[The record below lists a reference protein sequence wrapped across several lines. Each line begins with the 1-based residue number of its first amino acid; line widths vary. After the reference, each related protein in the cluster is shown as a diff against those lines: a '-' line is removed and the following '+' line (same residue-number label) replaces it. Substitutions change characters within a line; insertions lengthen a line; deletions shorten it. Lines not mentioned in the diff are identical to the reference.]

1 MSLEELQRELLVEL
15 SSMLAGDVALDD
27 DLLVDGGL
35 DSFGI
40 MQVVAYLE
48 DTYNLRVPDET
59 LATANFASAR
69 IIADWV
75 LPLGPKQA

>member
-1 MSLEELQRELLVEL
+1 MSTDRLIEELVDEL
-15 SSMLAGDVALDD
+15 SSILGQEVSIDE
-27 DLLVDGGL
+27 DLLFEGGL

-48 DTYNLRVPDET
+48 DTYSIRVPDDK

-75 LPLGPKQA
+75 QPLVSAE